1 LKGIKGYVTGE
12 KMKQLI
18 KRLLR
23 TMGYHIVSI
32 NKNINVGSSVDK
44 FSNLGE
50 EDVIQKYLSSLSLSN
65 KICID
70 IAASDG
76 IHMSNTF
83 FLFEEGWEGVAV
95 ECDSEKFALLSNIY
109 VKYPNVSLI
118 KNKVTP
124 DNISNILKACL
135 VPQNFTFLNFDI
147 DSYDYFV
154 LDQLLSEFR
163 PLLMCVEVNEK
174 IPPPIKF
181 TIKYNSDYLFH
192 GGHFYGQ
199 SIAQLYE
206 LCKKYDYELVELFY
220 NNAFLIPKEINKWKS
235 LQPEEAY
242 DIGYKNKKDRKDKF
256 PWNKDMEE
264 LLHLSPAEGILFLK
278 NKFSKYND
286 QYSCSL

>member
-1 LKGIKGYVTGE
+1 
-12 KMKQLI
+12 MKQLI

-23 TMGYHIVSI
+23 MMGYHIVSI
-32 NKNINVGSSVDK
+32 NKNINVGSSIDK

-50 EDVIQKYLSSLSLSN
+50 EDVIHKYLSSMRSNN

-118 KNKVTP
+118 KNKITP
-124 DNISNILKACL
+124 DNICHVLKSCL
-135 VPQNFTFLNFDI
+135 VPPNFTFLNFDI

-154 LDQLLSEFR
+154 LDRLLSEFR
-163 PLLMCVEVNEK
+163 PLLICAEVNEK

-181 TIKYNSDYLFH
+181 TVRYNSAYLFP

-220 NNAFLIPKEINKWKS
+220 NNAFIIPKEINTWKS

-242 DIGYKNKKDRKDKF
+242 NAGYKDKKDRNEKF

-264 LLHLSPAEGILFLK
+264 LLHLSPAEGVLYLK
-278 NKFSKYND
+278 NKFSKYHD
-286 QYSCSL
+286 QYICSL